1 KPARADAGNTT
12 DMHFIGFS
20 GTPQP
25 LIFSIA
31 IIRIFYSDVW
41 IITGKLSLANRRLL
55 PRPAADQPFHIG
67 AVAPAFLGGVEN
79 LVSLVH
85 GRPDGAVLGQA
96 DAAGA
101 ACDGDFRRQALERT
115 CVYSAAYSFQK
126 LEDIIGLPLM
136 DADHGFLPACAG
148 RQ

>member
-1 KPARADAGNTT
+1 MRSMASTSQRCSRRVAGSSFSSWAFSEAFMAKDGTTAMPKERKPARADAGNTT

-67 AVAPAFLGGVEN
+67 SVAPAFLRGVED
-79 LVSLVH
+79 LVSLVD
-85 GRPDGAVLGQA
+85 RLAEIPLLGQA
-96 DAAGA
+96 DTADA
-101 ACDGDFRRQALERT
+101 ACD
-115 CVYSAAYSFQK
+115 
-126 LEDIIGLPLM
+126 
-136 DADHGFLPACAG
+136 
-148 RQ
+148 